1 MADKKLIWD
10 LPVRLIHWLLVILIA
25 WSWYAVEIND
35 DLETH
40 MLLGYC
46 ILTLII
52 FRIAWG
58 VVGTR
63 YARFGSFIFSLREI
77 LNSGRK
83 FFSRQY
89 GNYAGHNPL
98 GGVSVVILLFLL
110 ALQTTTGLFSNDEE
124 YYFGP
129 LSDNVSPHAASIL
142 TEIHHV
148 NFNVLLGFIILHVAS
163 VLFYLVYKKE
173 NLVRPMFTGRKPDPL
188 NSFEPISGSRLIVA
202 VILALICSSLVFCL
216 VKFA

>member
-1 MADKKLIWD
+1 MANKQLIWD
-10 LPVRLIHWLLVILIA
+10 LPVRIFHWLLVILIA
-25 WSWYAVEIND
+25 WSWYAIEIND

-58 VVGTR
+58 VIGTR
-63 YARFGSFIFSLREI
+63 YARFGSFIFPLSEI
-77 LNSGRK
+77 LASIRK

-89 GNYAGHNPL
+89 GNYPGHNPL
-98 GGVSVVILLFLL
+98 GGLSVIILLFLL
-110 ALQTTTGLFSNDEE
+110 ALQATTGLFSNDEE

-129 LSDNVSPHAASIL
+129 LSDNVSPHTASIM

-163 VLFYLVYKKE
+163 VLFYLVYKRE
-173 NLVRPMFTGRKPDPL
+173 NLVRPMITGRKPDPL

-202 VILALICSSLVFCL
+202 IILALICSSLVYCL